1 MAKNTKT
8 SIHINNNNYF
18 FIELQVNC
26 CNINDKSFIC
36 LFKVNEPKNCN
47 CVEEYQT
54 EIDLL
59 FNDVPH
65 NLHEKLLTGS
75 LADFTVE
82 EITNLPTSLLYFL
95 PINKLAVLSG
105 SHLASLIITHEDHTP
120 IAKKILQSIK
130 TDQQRIEFLNF
141 LVLNVIKNEKILDFI
156 GETVYKWNYDIKDG
170 KFQKLSNICGYAL
183 ARLWTPYVIT
193 TTKNISTRL
202 LTLLAEVE
210 QKQKQRT
217 LCNKYTQ
224 INWKNLPKNVR
235 RLWSFLSV
243 YQSYPNPLNK
253 WTVQQTALQY
263 TFLLPD
269 FNNNE
274 LFLIPFDELSKNAL
288 YDIDFDIAQAR
299 FLFSLL
305 MENSTLKDI
314 KILYPTFFFK
324 LSPLQIDKFE
334 PEEWANETDILS
346 LEKIHLSYP
355 AAKQIFNKIA
365 SDRLS
370 KKNINGYYK
379 WTSDDLR
386 HLPLVYTQP
395 ATSFLKFCAT
405 PPSIQSLIA
414 VDSYM
419 LSNRQAFYLSGCSS
433 MLSFPSNDPK
443 LLLDLKYMIKAVP
456 VSSLL
461 CIDSGNINYPLM
473 SHLISLIDNHNLPM
487 AFYLLNI
494 TNPVKHT
501 CFIKEML
508 KNKHNILFDQLAPSD
523 VPGPIFDI
531 LKQLYSV
538 YTDRIDKLPK
548 HILNVI
554 LENNDL
560 LAKWTGNDSAFTKG
574 LYNGYSCNFIRR
586 LSSVKFIILISNYNA
601 YLKRNGKVFPK
612 NLQVCVAEAFI
623 NYLKLKSKLTA
634 DLNIHLETWEVE
646 AVQGFVLTT
655 LPIDVIV
662 NSNSSDNILYSIGQ
676 LSFPELMIASQPQK
690 LSLVV
695 DQYITNILEN
705 RSTLSF
711 EHLHILGNLIHFI
724 PTTYLSVVDEQAFK
738 LMLESG
744 LIDTRICIDSLAKAK
759 WADLLIKAFGNIE
772 NWSSDTLVT
781 LSDFLIVLN
790 QDQLN
795 AIPDMSR
802 LNSSDI
808 ILTRYADEIE
818 FLSNNIPFYKGCEL
832 ILGDQY
838 KDFTNSLSTLINF
851 HLTSMQIQLQ
861 MINPIN
867 YNLNDQNQ
875 TVIMS
880 SEAKGKISKPNVLIS
895 LPKSDDLNKL
905 SMKNNMYNKFFGGKQ
920 KQNVN
925 DFLNIKKNI
934 QVTTTPTEEE
944 TINIFSVNQQIS
956 VVNKS
961 TSILEVEHLT
971 TTSPTFSTLNS
982 SKYDQS
988 LKHLGSDQFTEK
1000 PFDETFIPLLSTNHS
1015 KVSNNKSDTDYE
1027 MQLAINNSKL
1037 IINAVHF
1044 QDITENRKK
1053 FHDDFKTNVYN
1064 ISSNHS
1070 LSSEIIEISTMR
1082 NNKSYKNQGQ
1092 QKKRSLTLFFDT
1104 EVQISCEALK
1114 MLGPASVT
1122 SLQFDSIIHSMS
1134 DEELEN
1140 CVDLLGSFD
1149 INPKLARHIWS
1160 RTKEKTALHTYG
1172 SVLSGLSVNDIRI
1185 LDLNIDR
1192 PWSLELIHLFSKYI
1206 KTDKIGEE
1214 IIKQFLTKSKANMP
1228 SHLWGSFGSLI
1239 CKLPPRIFKI
1249 IMPNKEL
1256 FWKTSSAFN
1265 TITSCDMSCIN
1276 NLASIAVSVIGQSNT
1291 WKTAEV
1297 ERMGMIL
1304 AGINI
1309 TQWQLL
1315 LNLNPKALEGLS
1327 SNTIKC
1333 LNEQQIKLMDG
1344 SHMKYL
1350 TPKSAN
1356 ALLENHSELLDFQ
1369 TKEILSQLVN
1379 FEIKVD
1385 YSINVFE
1392 SRNDYSIEMQAHSIA
1407 PAVQV
1412 LSFSILIAIIL
1423 VFFLNITV

>member
-1 MAKNTKT
+1 MCFLQKP
-8 SIHINNNNYF
+8 F
-18 FIELQVNC
+18 FLILIVLLLSDLQANC

-36 LFKVNEPKNCN
+36 LFKANESKNCD
-47 CVEEYQT
+47 CVEGYQT
-54 EIDLL
+54 ELDLL

-65 NLHEKLLTGS
+65 DLHKKLLIGS
-75 LADFTVE
+75 LADLTAE
-82 EITNLPTSLLYFL
+82 EIINLPTSLIYFL

-105 SHLASLIITHEDHTP
+105 SHLASLIFAHEDHTP
-120 IAKKILQSIK
+120 IAKKILQSIQ
-130 TDQQRIEFLNF
+130 TDQQRTEFLNF
-141 LVLNVIKNEKILDFI
+141 LITKVITNDKILDFI
-156 GETVYKWNYDIKDG
+156 GETVYKWNYDVKDG
-170 KFQKLSNICGYAL
+170 KFQKLSNVCGYAL
-183 ARLWTPYVIT
+183 ARLWAPYVLT
-193 TTKNISTRL
+193 TAKTISTRL

-224 INWKNLPKNVR
+224 VHWKNLPKSVR
-235 RLWSFLSV
+235 RLWSFLAV
-243 YQSYPNPLNK
+243 NQSYPNPLNK

-269 FNNNE
+269 FKNDE
-274 LFLIPFDELSKNAL
+274 LLLIPFDELSKNAL
-288 YDIDFDIAQAR
+288 YDIDFDISQTR

-305 MENSTLKDI
+305 MENSSLKDV

-324 LSPLQIDKFE
+324 LSPLQIDKFK
-334 PEEWANETDILS
+334 PEEWANETAIFS
-346 LEKIHLSYP
+346 LEKTHLSYP

-370 KKNINGYYK
+370 KKRTNGYYK

-386 HLPLVYTQP
+386 HLPLIYTQP
-395 ATSFLKFCAT
+395 PTSFLKFCTT
-405 PPSIQSLIA
+405 PPSIQSFIA

-419 LSNRQAFYLSGCSS
+419 LTNRQAFYLSGCSS
-433 MLSFPSNDPK
+433 VLSFPSNDPK

-461 CIDSGNINYPLM
+461 YINNGNLNYPLM
-473 SHLISLIDNHNLPM
+473 SHLVSLIDDHNLPM

-494 TNPVKHT
+494 TNPVKQT

-523 VPGPIFDI
+523 IPGPIFDV
-531 LKQLYSV
+531 LKQLYSNN
-538 YTDRIDKLPK
+538 TDRIDKLPK

-560 LAKWTGNDSAFTKG
+560 LVKWTGNDTAFTKG
-574 LYNGYSCNFIRR
+574 LYNGYTCNFIRK
-586 LSSVKFIILISNYNA
+586 LNSVKFIILISNYNA

-623 NYLKLKSKLTA
+623 NYLKFKSKLTSN
-634 DLNIHLETWEVE
+634 LNIDLEAWEIE
-646 AVQGFVLTT
+646 ALQGFVLTT

-662 NSNSSDNILYSIGQ
+662 NSNLSDNILYSIGQ

-690 LSLVV
+690 LSLIVEK
-695 DQYITNILEN
+695 YITNILEN

-724 PTTYLSVVDEQAFK
+724 PTTYLSIVDDQAFK
-738 LMLESG
+738 FMVESG
-744 LIDTRICIDSLAKAK
+744 LIDTRMCVDSIAKEK

-772 NWSSDTLVT
+772 NWSTDTLVT
-781 LSDFLIVLN
+781 LSDLLIVLN

-818 FLSNNIPFYKGCEL
+818 FLSDNIPFYKGCVL

-851 HLTSMQIQLQ
+851 YLTSMQIQLQ
-861 MINPIN
+861 MISPIN
-867 YNLNDQNQ
+867 YNLNDQNKK
-875 TVIMS
+875 VIMS
-880 SEAKGKISKPNVLIS
+880 SDAKGKMHKPNILIS
-895 LPKSDDLNKL
+895 LPKTDDLNKL
-905 SMKNNMYNKFFGGKQ
+905 SLKNNMFNKFFGGKE
-920 KQNVN
+920 KP
-925 DFLNIKKNI
+925 NITI
-934 QVTTTPTEEE
+934 SAEEE
-944 TINIFSVNQQIS
+944 TINTLSVNQQIS
-956 VVNKS
+956 IANKS
-961 TSILEVEHLT
+961 TSILEVKNST
-971 TTSPTFSTLNS
+971 ITSPTLSTLNFS
-982 SKYDQS
+982 RYDQS
-988 LKHLGSDQFTEK
+988 LKNIESDQSTEK
-1000 PFDETFIPLLSTNHS
+1000 SFNKIFIPLLSTKNYHS
-1015 KVSNNKSDTDYE
+1015 QISNTKNNTDYE
-1027 MQLAINNSKL
+1027 IQSAIDDSKL
-1037 IINAVHF
+1037 IINAINF
-1044 QDITENRKK
+1044 QENSKK

-1064 ISSNHS
+1064 ITSNQSHS
-1070 LSSEIIEISTMR
+1070 LEIVEISTIR
-1082 NNKSYKNQGQ
+1082 NSNSYQNQSQ
-1092 QKKRSLTLFFDT
+1092 QKKRSLKLFFDT

-1114 MLGPASVT
+1114 MLGQASVT

-1149 INPKLARHIWS
+1149 INPELARHIWS
-1160 RTKEKTALHTYG
+1160 RTKEKAALHTYG
-1172 SVLSGLSVNDIRI
+1172 SVLSGLSVNDIKI

-1192 PWSLELIHLFSKYI
+1192 PWSLELIHLLSEYV

-1214 IIKQFLTKSKANMP
+1214 IIKQFLIKSKANMP

-1265 TITSCDMSCIN
+1265 TIKSCDMSCIK
-1276 NLASIAVSVIGQSNT
+1276 NLASIAVSVIGQSNI

-1297 ERMGMIL
+1297 ERMGIIL
-1304 AGINI
+1304 SGINI

-1327 SNTIKC
+1327 SNTVKC
-1333 LNEQQIKLMDG
+1333 LNKQQIKLMDG

-1369 TKEILSQLVN
+1369 TKETLLQLVN

-1385 YSINVFE
+1385 NTINVFE
-1392 SRNDYSIEMQAHSIA
+1392 SRNDYSIEMQAHSKA
-1407 PAVQV
+1407 PEIQV
-1412 LSFSILIAIIL
+1412 LSFLITSAIII
-1423 VFFLNITV
+1423 VFFSHIAV

>member
-1 MAKNTKT
+1 MWFLQKQF
-8 SIHINNNNYF
+8 F
-18 FIELQVNC
+18 FILIFLFLSELQAYC
-26 CNINDKSFIC
+26 CNTNDKSFIC
-36 LFKVNEPKNCN
+36 LFKANESKNCD
-47 CVEEYQT
+47 CVEGYQT
-54 EIDLL
+54 EVDLL

-65 NLHEKLLTGS
+65 DLHEKLLIGS
-75 LADFTVE
+75 LADFTAE
-82 EITNLPTSLLYFL
+82 EIINLPTSLIYFL

-105 SHLASLIITHEDHTP
+105 NHLASLIIAHEDHTP
-120 IAKKILQSIK
+120 IAKKVLQSIK

-141 LVLNVIKNEKILDFI
+141 LVTKVITNNKILDFI
-156 GETVYKWNYDIKDG
+156 GETVYKWNYDVKDG

-183 ARLWTPYVIT
+183 ARLWTPYVLT
-193 TTKNISTRL
+193 TTKTISTRL

-210 QKQKQRT
+210 QKQKQRI
-217 LCNKYTQ
+217 LCNKFVQ
-224 INWKNLPKNVR
+224 FNWKNLPKSVR

-243 YQSYPNPLNK
+243 NQSFPNPLTK

-288 YDIDFDIAQAR
+288 YDVDFDISQAR
-299 FLFSLL
+299 FLFSML
-305 MENSTLKDI
+305 MENSTLKDM
-314 KILYPTFFFK
+314 KILYPTFFSK
-324 LSPLQIDKFE
+324 LSPLQIDKFK
-334 PEEWANETDILS
+334 PEEWANETAIYS
-346 LEKIHLSYP
+346 FEKTHLSYP

-370 KKNINGYYK
+370 KKHINGYYK

-386 HLPLVYTQP
+386 HLPLIYTQP

-405 PPSIQSLIA
+405 PPSIQSFIA

-419 LSNRQAFYLSGCSS
+419 LTNRQAFYLSGCSS
-433 MLSFPSNDPK
+433 ILSFPSNDPK
-443 LLLDLKYMIKAVP
+443 LLLDLKYMINKAVP

-461 CIDSGNINYPLM
+461 YINNGNINYPLM
-473 SHLISLIDNHNLPM
+473 SHLVSLIDDHNMPM

-494 TNPVKHT
+494 TNPVKQT

-508 KNKHNILFDQLAPSD
+508 NNKHNILFDQLAPSD
-523 VPGPIFDI
+523 IPGPIFDV
-531 LKQLYSV
+531 LKQLYSN

-560 LAKWTGNDSAFTKG
+560 LLKWNGNDSAFTKG
-574 LYNGYSCNFIRR
+574 LYNGYTCNFIRR
-586 LSSVKFIILISNYNA
+586 LNSVNFIILISNYNA
-601 YLKRNGKVFPK
+601 YLKQNGKVFPK

-623 NYLKLKSKLTA
+623 NYLKFKSKLTA
-634 DLNIHLETWEVE
+634 DSDIHLDAWEVE

-662 NSNSSDNILYSIGQ
+662 NSNLSDNILYSIGQ

-690 LSLVV
+690 LSLMV
-695 DQYITNILEN
+695 DKYITNILEN

-711 EHLHILGNLIHFI
+711 EHLHVLGNLIHFI
-724 PTTYLSVVDEQAFK
+724 PTIYLSVIDEQAFK
-738 LMLESG
+738 FMVESG
-744 LIDTRICIDSLAKAK
+744 LIDTRICVDSIAKEK
-759 WADLLIKAFGNIE
+759 WADLLIKAFGNVE

-781 LSDFLIVLN
+781 LSDLLIVLN

-818 FLSNNIPFYKGCEL
+818 FLSDNIPFYKGCVL

-851 HLTSMQIQLQ
+851 YLTSMQIQLQ
-861 MINPIN
+861 MISPIN
-867 YNLNDQNQ
+867 YNLNDPNKK
-875 TVIMS
+875 VIS
-880 SEAKGKISKPNVLIS
+880 SEVKGKMYKPNVLIS
-895 LPKSDDLNKL
+895 LPKSDDIDKL
-905 SMKNNMYNKFFGGKQ
+905 SLNNNMFNKYFGGKE
-920 KQNVN
+920 KQDVN
-925 DFLNIKKNI
+925 DSLNIKKNI
-934 QVTTTPTEEE
+934 QVKTTLTEEE
-944 TINIFSVNQQIS
+944 IINTLAVNQQIS
-956 VVNKS
+956 VTKNS
-961 TSILEVEHLT
+961 TLILDIENS
-971 TTSPTFSTLNS
+971 TTSSPILSSLNS
-982 SKYDQS
+982 SRYDLS
-988 LKHLGSDQFTEK
+988 LKNIRSDQDIEK
-1000 PFDETFIPLLSTNHS
+1000 PFDETFLPLLSTTNNH
-1015 KVSNNKSDTDYE
+1015 KKLSNNKNNTEYE
-1027 MQLAINNSKL
+1027 IQLAIDDSKL
-1037 IINAVHF
+1037 IINAIHLQGVV
-1044 QDITENRKK
+1044 ENRKI

-1064 ISSNHS
+1064 ITSNQS
-1070 LSSEIIEISTMR
+1070 LLSEIVEISTMK
-1082 NNKSYKNQGQ
+1082 NNKTFNGQ
-1092 QKKRSLTLFFDT
+1092 QKKRSLKLFFDT
-1104 EVQISCEALK
+1104 EVQVSCEALK

-1122 SLQFDSIIHSMS
+1122 YLQFDSIIHSMS
-1134 DEELEN
+1134 DAELDN

-1149 INPKLARHIWS
+1149 INPELARHIWS

-1172 SVLSGLSVNDIRI
+1172 SVLSGLSVNDIKM
-1185 LDLNIDR
+1185 LDLSIDR
-1192 PWSLELIHLFSKYI
+1192 PWSLELIHLLSEYV

-1214 IIKQFLTKSKANMP
+1214 IIKQFFTKSKANMP

-1265 TITSCDMSCIN
+1265 TIKSCDMSCIS
-1276 NLASIAVSVIGQSNT
+1276 NLASIAISVIGQSNT

-1297 ERMGMIL
+1297 ERMGIIL
-1304 AGINI
+1304 SGINI

-1327 SNTIKC
+1327 SNTVKC

-1369 TKEILSQLVN
+1369 TKETLLQLVN
-1379 FEIKVD
+1379 FEIKID

-1392 SRNDYSIEMQAHSIA
+1392 SRNDYSIEMQAHSKA
-1407 PAVQV
+1407 PVIQV
-1412 LSFSILIAIIL
+1412 LYLSILGAIII
-1423 VFFLNITV
+1423 VFYLNIIV

>member
-1 MAKNTKT
+1 MYHRTMWFLQKPFLVLIFLLL
-8 SIHINNNNYF
+8 SD
-18 FIELQVNC
+18 LQVNC

-36 LFKVNEPKNCN
+36 LFKANESKNCD
-47 CVEEYQT
+47 CVEGYQT
-54 EIDLL
+54 ELDFL

-65 NLHEKLLTGS
+65 DLHKKLLIGS

-82 EITNLPTSLLYFL
+82 EIINLPTSLIYFL

-105 SHLASLIITHEDHTP
+105 SHLASLMCAHEDHTP
-120 IAKKILQSIK
+120 IAKKILQSIQ
-130 TDQQRIEFLNF
+130 TDQQRTEFLNF
-141 LVLNVIKNEKILDFI
+141 LVTKVITNDKILDFI
-156 GETVYKWNYDIKDG
+156 GETVYKWNYDMKDG

-183 ARLWTPYVIT
+183 AKLWAPYVLT
-193 TTKNISTRL
+193 TAKTISTRL

-224 INWKNLPKNVR
+224 VHWKNLPKSVR

-243 YQSYPNPLNK
+243 NQSYPNPLNK

-269 FNNNE
+269 FNNDE
-274 LFLIPFDELSKNAL
+274 LLLIPFDELSKNAL

-305 MENSTLKDI
+305 MENSSLKDV

-324 LSPLQIDKFE
+324 LSPLQIDKFK
-334 PEEWANETDILS
+334 PEEWANETAIFS
-346 LEKIHLSYP
+346 LEKTHLSYP

-370 KKNINGYYK
+370 KKRINGYYK

-386 HLPLVYTQP
+386 HLPLIYTQP
-395 ATSFLKFCAT
+395 PTSFFKFCVT
-405 PPSIQSLIA
+405 PPSIQSFIA
-414 VDSYM
+414 VDSHM
-419 LSNRQAFYLSGCSS
+419 LTNRQAFYLSGCSS
-433 MLSFPSNDPK
+433 VLSFSSNDPK

-461 CIDSGNINYPLM
+461 YINNGNINYPLM
-473 SHLISLIDNHNLPM
+473 SHLVSLIDDHNLPM
-487 AFYLLNI
+487 AFYLMNI
-494 TNPVKHT
+494 TNPVKQT

-523 VPGPIFDI
+523 IPGPIFDV
-531 LKQLYSV
+531 LKQLYSNN
-538 YTDRIDKLPK
+538 TDRIDKLPK

-560 LAKWTGNDSAFTKG
+560 LVKWTGNDTAFTKG
-574 LYNGYSCNFIRR
+574 LYNGYTCNFIRQ
-586 LSSVKFIILISNYNA
+586 LNSVKFIILISNYNA

-623 NYLKLKSKLTA
+623 NYLKFKSKLTSN
-634 DLNIHLETWEVE
+634 LNIDLEAWEIE
-646 AVQGFVLTT
+646 AVQGFVLIT

-662 NSNSSDNILYSIGQ
+662 NSNLSNNILYSIGQ

-690 LSLVV
+690 LSLMVEK
-695 DQYITNILEN
+695 YIRNILEN

-724 PTTYLSVVDEQAFK
+724 PTTYLSIVDDQAFK
-738 LMLESG
+738 FMVESG
-744 LIDTRICIDSLAKAK
+744 LIDTRMCVDSIAKEK

-772 NWSSDTLVT
+772 NWSTDTLVT
-781 LSDFLIVLN
+781 LSDLLIVLN

-818 FLSNNIPFYKGCEL
+818 FLSNNIPFYKGCVL

-851 HLTSMQIQLQ
+851 YLTSMQIQLQ
-861 MINPIN
+861 MISPIN
-867 YNLNDQNQ
+867 YNLNDQNIK
-875 TVIMS
+875 VIMS
-880 SEAKGKISKPNVLIS
+880 SDVKGKMYKPNILIS
-895 LPKSDDLNKL
+895 LPKTDDLYKISL
-905 SMKNNMYNKFFGGKQ
+905 KNNMFNKFFGGKE
-920 KQNVN
+920 KPNN
-925 DFLNIKKNI
+925 TFSA
-934 QVTTTPTEEE
+934 EEE
-944 TINIFSVNQQIS
+944 TINTLSINQQIS
-956 VVNKS
+956 IANKS
-961 TSILEVEHLT
+961 TLILEVKNST
-971 TTSPTFSTLNS
+971 ITNPTLSTLNFS
-982 SKYDQS
+982 RYDQS
-988 LKHLGSDQFTEK
+988 LKNIESDQST
-1000 PFDETFIPLLSTNHS
+1000 ETFNDILIPLLSTTNYHS
-1015 KVSNNKSDTDYE
+1015 QISNNKNNTDYE
-1027 MQLAINNSKL
+1027 IQSAVDDSTL
-1037 IINAVHF
+1037 IINAINF
-1044 QDITENRKK
+1044 QENSKK

-1064 ISSNHS
+1064 ITSNQSH
-1070 LSSEIIEISTMR
+1070 SSEIVEISTIG
-1082 NNKSYKNQGQ
+1082 NSNTYQNQGQ
-1092 QKKRSLTLFFDT
+1092 QKRRSLKLFFDT

-1149 INPKLARHIWS
+1149 INPELARHIWS
-1160 RTKEKTALHTYG
+1160 RTKEKAALHTYG
-1172 SVLSGLSVNDIRI
+1172 SVLSGLSVNDIKI

-1192 PWSLELIHLFSKYI
+1192 PWSLELIHLLSEYV

-1265 TITSCDMSCIN
+1265 TIKSCDMSCIK
-1276 NLASIAVSVIGQSNT
+1276 NLASIAVSVIGQSNI

-1297 ERMGMIL
+1297 ERMGIIL
-1304 AGINI
+1304 SGINI

-1327 SNTIKC
+1327 SNTVKC

-1369 TKEILSQLVN
+1369 TKETLLQLVN

-1385 YSINVFE
+1385 NTINVFE
-1392 SRNDYSIEMQAHSIA
+1392 SRNDYSIEMQAHSKA
-1407 PAVQV
+1407 PEIQV
-1412 LSFSILIAIIL
+1412 LSFLISSGII
-1423 VFFLNITV
+1423 VFFFHITV